1 MVDGGV
7 GLIRPHRGRRLAWA
21 VPLALVLVVSLGGTS
36 AFAREDDR
44 RPRRPRASAGCP
56 AGFDCRPFTVDACQ
70 GVPPIKGLLAVS
82 VPAQA
87 RGLAVFLS
95 GGGGEQWFGGGIP
108 GVLAWMDR
116 LEREGLGIAQVRWK
130 TNVWAAPE
138 SAGPD
143 AAACRS
149 AEALRMVHRDV
160 YLPLGAEGGSGACGF
175 CLVGNSGGASQA
187 AYALSRYGLDELVD
201 AAVLA
206 GGPPHAALDKG
217 CLRRSGEEAYWYE
230 PSNARRI
237 DSSYGFRADGPCAR
251 HDSSYHLTWLQD
263 SVDTGSLDYL
273 HGTRVVLLYGE
284 RDASVGP
291 QHGRDYAMTR
301 GLVPTNQFDERTVP
315 NTGHDMA
322 QSPQGQGAI
331 RAALF
336 DLQ

>member
-1 MVDGGV
+1 MPPKARNH
-7 GLIRPHRGRRLAWA
+7 RPRRLGLA
-21 VPLALVLVVSLGGTS
+21 VLLALAVVLVAGQTAAS
-36 AFAREDDR
+36 AREEGR
-44 RPRRPRASAGCP
+44 RPRRPPRPPASGCLP
-56 AGFDCRPFTVDACQ
+56 GFDCRPFTVASCE
-70 GVPPIKGLLAVS
+70 GVPSISGLLAVS
-82 VPAQA
+82 VPAGA
-87 RGLAVFLS
+87 RGLAVFLG
-95 GGGGEQWFGGGIP
+95 GGGGEQWFGGGTA

-116 LEREGLGIAQVRWK
+116 LERDGLGIAQVRWK
-130 TNVWAAPE
+130 KNVWAAPE

-201 AAVLA
+201 VAVLA

-273 HGTRVVLLYGE
+273 HGTRIVLLYGAQ
-284 RDASVGP
+284 DPTVGP

-322 QSPQGQGAI
+322 QSPQGQTAI

-336 DLQ
+336 DLR